1 MIAEKFLDAELN
13 NYFMMTTRVCVNSH
27 KGALTNWK
35 INHIQFVLCTFLIN
49 DNQRICSLLWT
60 IWKHNHHIDWKRHMP
75 MDIKPRRC
83 LHFHTCSDA
92 YYYFYNIIVLNLF
105 IILVQLL
112 ESSCVRMLWRA
123 TKWNL
128 LPHVPR
134 RLITWEAVSILY
146 SLYVIILVTCSIYIL
161 PTLSIYLSMI
171 FYSILFY
178 HVRVAHVLPL
188 VYRDSCV

>member
-1 MIAEKFLDAELN
+1 
-13 NYFMMTTRVCVNSH
+13 
-27 KGALTNWK
+27 
-35 INHIQFVLCTFLIN
+35 
-49 DNQRICSLLWT
+49 
-60 IWKHNHHIDWKRHMP
+60 
-75 MDIKPRRC
+75 
-83 LHFHTCSDA
+83 
-92 YYYFYNIIVLNLF
+92 VLNLF

-128 LPHVPR
+128 LPHVPG
-134 RLITWEAVSILY
+134 RLITWKAVSILY

-178 HVRVAHVLPL
+178 HVCVAHALPL
-188 VYRDSCV
+188 VHRDSCV